1 MYGFMLLSIGAFI
14 CLIVVSMLTIGKK
27 ADVDSE
33 KMHCYKEGYE
43 KGFDDGYNLKQNQM
57 K

>member
-1 MYGFMLLSIGAFI
+1 MYEFIWASIGALI

>member
-1 MYGFMLLSIGAFI
+1 MNEFIWASIGALI

-33 KMHCYKEGYE
+33 KMDCYKKGYK